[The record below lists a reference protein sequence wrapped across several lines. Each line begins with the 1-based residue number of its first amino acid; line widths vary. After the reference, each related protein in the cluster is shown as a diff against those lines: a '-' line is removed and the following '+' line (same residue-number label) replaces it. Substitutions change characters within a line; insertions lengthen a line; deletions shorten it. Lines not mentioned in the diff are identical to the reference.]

1 LHRAKPVRDHYTESL
16 SVNSDN
22 LKRQLAEAGVNEV
35 EVGAILQAISG
46 AYMQEV
52 ENIVAECEG
61 DMMALEKVPSP
72 LKLFVD
78 SIAGAKAR
86 SSQAAALLGRYVSA
100 WEEWM

>member
-1 LHRAKPVRDHYTESL
+1 MHRPKPVRDHYTESL

-22 LKRQLAEAGVNEV
+22 LKRQLAEAGVNEG
-35 EVGAILQAISG
+35 EIGAILQSISS
-46 AYMQEV
+46 AYIREV

-78 SIAGAKAR
+78 SIASARAR
-86 SSQAAALLGRYVSA
+86 SPQAVVLLGRYVSA
-100 WEEWM
+100 WEDWM